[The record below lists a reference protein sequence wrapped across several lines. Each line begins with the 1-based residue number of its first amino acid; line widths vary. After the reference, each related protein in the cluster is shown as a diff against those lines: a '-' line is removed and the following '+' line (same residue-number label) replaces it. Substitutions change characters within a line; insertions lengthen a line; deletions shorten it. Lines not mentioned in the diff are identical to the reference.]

1 MNIIQL
7 DSRCV
12 SLLNHLVKQDDAVN
26 VQVLARFFNVSVRSI
41 YYDLNKINDWL
52 KIQNLPQI
60 NIERNKG
67 VYLTKSQINE
77 ILDVLQGE
85 DSLNHYVLSPKER
98 HRLQICYI
106 LSAYESVYA
115 EQIGYLCDIS
125 RNTIFN
131 DLKIVREKLQRYGL
145 ELEFEVQKGYEIKG
159 SIFTQ
164 RAVFI
169 YYYAQLIPLLD
180 YNPHLKNLDLPFY
193 NREQI
198 QHFAMKLRN
207 IEDKLETR
215 YVDGLLFSLASLI
228 SVILNKQAQLDIS
241 LLDIKDIITTQEF
254 RLVKDNLSELPESE
268 QIYVA
273 MHLLGSRIQIR
284 SADDSRSET
293 IVLKAIAQSLVA
305 EFEQLAAVEFDDRN
319 ELIRL
324 IASHLSMSIYRYKYG
339 IQIGNPLMNEI
350 MNAYPELFEI
360 TVKATRVL
368 KTSLRLPI
376 PESEI
381 AYLAMHFGGF
391 LRRRQ
396 EVKQEFNVLLVCPN
410 GVSTATML
418 RAEVESL
425 HPSIKICNIVG
436 IEEVDEASRN
446 CDFIISTV
454 DLNAP
459 IPVIKVRP
467 IITEDD
473 RLRIL
478 SRVLKKNYSPQNNK
492 GVSLNVILNLIAH
505 HVSGEKYQAIKDE
518 LEHVFNEPVTMPPLQ
533 VEGRLKLS
541 GVMHPSNIQT
551 LEFVDSW
558 VDAIHIASKPLLE
571 SNAITDKYVQ
581 AMIKNVDIYGPYIV
595 LGQDI
600 ALAHALPKDGVNKLG
615 VSLLRV
621 SKPVQFKDRQASLIF
636 VLAPEDKHSHLRI
649 MKDFLSLTADQK
661 RIEQIKT
668 ANVEMIPSLLDFN
681 EDRENTQYDD

>member
-1 MNIIQL
+1 MQL
-7 DSRCV
+7 DSRCI
-12 SLLNHLVKQDDAVN
+12 SLLNHLIKQDDAVN
-26 VQVLARFFNVSVRSI
+26 VQALARFFNVSVRSI
-41 YYDLNKINDWL
+41 YYDLSKINDWL
-52 KIQNLPQI
+52 KIQDLPQI

-77 ILDVLQGE
+77 ILEVLKDE

-98 HRLQICYI
+98 HRLQICFI
-106 LSAYESVYA
+106 LSASDAVYA

-131 DLKIVREKLQRYGL
+131 DLKIVREKLLRYGL
-145 ELEFEVQKGYEIKG
+145 ELEFEAQKGYEIKG

-198 QHFAMKLRN
+198 HTFAEKLRN
-207 IEDKLETR
+207 IEDELETR
-215 YVDGLLFSLASLI
+215 YVDGLIFSLASLI
-228 SVILNKQAQLDIS
+228 SVILNKPSQLDMS
-241 LLDIKDIITTQEF
+241 LLDIKDIITTQEY
-254 RLVKDNLSELPESE
+254 RLVKEELNELPESE

-273 MHLLGSRIQIR
+273 MHLLGSRVQIR
-284 SADDSRSET
+284 SVDDNRSET
-293 IVLKAIAQSLVA
+293 IVVKAIAQSLVT
-305 EFEQLAAVEFDDRN
+305 EFEQLAVVEFDERN

-391 LRRRQ
+391 LRRKQ
-396 EVKQEFNVLLVCPN
+396 EIKQEFKVLLVCPN

-418 RAEVESL
+418 RAEVEAL

-478 SRVLKKNYSPQNNK
+478 SRVLKKNHNLQTSR
-492 GVSLNVILNLIAH
+492 GVSLNTILNLISQ
-505 HVSGEKYQAIKDE
+505 HVSGDKYQAIKQD
-518 LEHVFNEPVTMPPLQ
+518 LEHIFNETVNVPSMQT
-533 VEGRLKLS
+533 EGRPKLS
-541 GVMHPSNIQT
+541 EILHAEDIQT
-551 LEFVDSW
+551 LDTVDTW
-558 VDAIHIASKPLLE
+558 QDAIHIAAKPLLDA
-571 SNAITDKYVQ
+571 NAISENYIL

-595 LGQDI
+595 LGPDI
-600 ALAHALPKDGVNKLG
+600 ALAHALPKNGVNQLG
-615 VSLLRV
+615 VSLLRLK
-621 SKPVQFKDRQASLIF
+621 KPALFKDRQASLIF

-649 MKDFLSLTADQK
+649 MKDFLSLTADQA
-661 RIEQIKT
+661 RIELIKY
-668 ANVEMIPSLLDFN
+668 ADVESIPSLLDFN
-681 EDRENTQYDD
+681 EDRENNQYDD

>member
-1 MNIIQL
+1 MQL

-26 VQVLARFFNVSVRSI
+26 VQALARFFNVSVRSI

-52 KIQNLPQI
+52 KLQDLPQI
-60 NIERNKG
+60 SIERNKG
-67 VYLTKSQINE
+67 IYLTKAQIKE
-77 ILDVLQGE
+77 IIDALQGE
-85 DSLNHYVLSPKER
+85 DNLNHYVLSPKER
-98 HRLQICYI
+98 HRLQICFI
-106 LSAYESVYA
+106 LSAYEPIYA
-115 EQIGYLCDIS
+115 EQIGFLCDIS

-145 ELEFEVQKGYEIKG
+145 ELEFETQKGYEIKG

-180 YNPHLKNLDLPFY
+180 YNPHLKNLELPFY

-198 QHFAMKLRN
+198 HYYALKLRD
-207 IEDKLETR
+207 IENELETR

-228 SVILNKQAQLDIS
+228 SVILNKPSQLDLS
-241 LLDIKDIITTQEF
+241 LLDIKDIVATQEY
-254 RLVKDNLSELPESE
+254 RLVKENLTEIPENE

-284 SADDSRSET
+284 SVEDSRNET
-293 IVLKAIAQSLVA
+293 IVVKAIAESLVT
-305 EFEQLAAVEFDDRN
+305 EFEQLAVVEFDDRK

-360 TVKATRVL
+360 TAKATRIL
-368 KTSLRLPI
+368 KASLRLPI
-376 PESEI
+376 PESEV

-391 LRRRQ
+391 LRRTQ
-396 EVKQEFNVLLVCPN
+396 EIKQEFKVLLVCPN

-425 HPSIKICNIVG
+425 HPSIKIHKIVG
-436 IEEVDEASRN
+436 IEEVDEASIK

-478 SRVLKKNYSPQNNK
+478 SRVLKKSYSQQTNK
-492 GVSLNVILNLIAH
+492 GVSLNTILNVLSKHI
-505 HVSGEKYQAIKDE
+505 SGVKYQEIKSD
-518 LEHVFNEPVTMPPLQ
+518 LENIFNDFVNIQTSQTE
-533 VEGRLKLS
+533 ERLKLND
-541 GVMHPSNIQT
+541 VLVPSSIQT
-551 LEFVDSW
+551 LESVDSW
-558 VDAIHIASKPLLE
+558 VTAIHIASKPLLE
-571 SNAITDKYVQ
+571 SNFIKESYIH
-581 AMIKNVDIYGPYIV
+581 AMINNVDVYGPYIV
-595 LGQDI
+595 LGPDI
-600 ALAHALPKDGVNKLG
+600 ALAHALPKDGVNRLG

-621 SKPVQFKDRQASLIF
+621 QKPVLFKDRQASLIF
-636 VLAPEDKHSHLRI
+636 VLAPENKHSHLRI
-649 MKDFLSLTADQK
+649 MKDFLSLTIDHK
-661 RIEQIKT
+661 RIDLIKN
-668 ANVEMIPSLLDFN
+668 ADVEKIPSLLDFN
-681 EDRENTQYDD
+681 EDKEIVQYDD

>member
-1 MNIIQL
+1 MQL
-7 DSRCV
+7 DSRCI
-12 SLLNHLVKQDDAVN
+12 SLLNHLIKQDDAVN
-26 VQVLARFFNVSVRSI
+26 VQALARFFNVSVRSI

-52 KIQNLPQI
+52 KIQDLPQI

-77 ILDVLQGE
+77 ILEVLKDE

-98 HRLQICYI
+98 HRLQICFI
-106 LSAYESVYA
+106 LSASDAVYA

-131 DLKIVREKLQRYGL
+131 DLKIVREKLLRYGL
-145 ELEFEVQKGYEIKG
+145 ELEFEAQKGYEIKG

-198 QHFAMKLRN
+198 HTFAEKLRN
-207 IEDKLETR
+207 IEDELETR
-215 YVDGLLFSLASLI
+215 YVDGLIFSLASLI
-228 SVILNKQAQLDIS
+228 SVILNKPSQLDMS
-241 LLDIKDIITTQEF
+241 LLDIKDIITTQEY
-254 RLVKDNLSELPESE
+254 RLVKEELNELPESE

-273 MHLLGSRIQIR
+273 MHLLGSRVQIR
-284 SADDSRSET
+284 SVDDNRSET
-293 IVLKAIAQSLVA
+293 IVVKAIAQSLVT
-305 EFEQLAAVEFDDRN
+305 EFEQLAAVEFDERN

-391 LRRRQ
+391 LRRKQ
-396 EVKQEFNVLLVCPN
+396 EIKQEFKVLLVCPN

-418 RAEVESL
+418 RAEVEAL

-478 SRVLKKNYSPQNNK
+478 SRVLKKNHNLQTSR
-492 GVSLNVILNLIAH
+492 GVSLNTILNLISQ
-505 HVSGEKYQAIKDE
+505 HVSGDKYQAIKQD
-518 LEHVFNEPVTMPPLQ
+518 LEHIFNEMVNVPSMQT
-533 VEGRLKLS
+533 EGRPKLS
-541 GVMHPSNIQT
+541 EILHAEDIQT
-551 LEFVDSW
+551 LDTVDTW
-558 VDAIHIASKPLLE
+558 QDAIHIAAKPLLDA
-571 SNAITDKYVQ
+571 NAISENYIL

-595 LGQDI
+595 LGPDI
-600 ALAHALPKDGVNKLG
+600 ALAHALPKNGVNQLG
-615 VSLLRV
+615 VSLLRLK
-621 SKPVQFKDRQASLIF
+621 KPALFKDRQASLIF

-649 MKDFLSLTADQK
+649 MKDFLSLTADQA
-661 RIEQIKT
+661 RIELIKY
-668 ANVEMIPSLLDFN
+668 ADVESIPSLLDFN
-681 EDRENTQYDD
+681 EDRENNQYDD

>member
-1 MNIIQL
+1 MQL

-26 VQVLARFFNVSVRSI
+26 VQALARFFNVSVRSI

-52 KIQNLPQI
+52 KLQDLPQI

-67 VYLTKSQINE
+67 IYLTKVQIKE
-77 ILDVLQGE
+77 IIDALQGE
-85 DSLNHYVLSPKER
+85 DNLNHYVLSPKER
-98 HRLQICYI
+98 HRLQICFI
-106 LSAYESVYA
+106 LSAFEPIYA
-115 EQIGYLCDIS
+115 EQIGFLCDIS

-145 ELEFEVQKGYEIKG
+145 ELEFETQKGYEIKG

-180 YNPHLKNLDLPFY
+180 YNPHLKNLKLPFY

-198 QHFAMKLRN
+198 HYYALKLRD
-207 IEDKLETR
+207 IENELETR

-228 SVILNKQAQLDIS
+228 SVILNKPSQLDLS
-241 LLDIKDIITTQEF
+241 LLDIKDIVATQEY
-254 RLVKDNLSELPESE
+254 RLVKENLAEIPENE

-284 SADDSRSET
+284 SVEDCRNET
-293 IVLKAIAQSLVA
+293 IVVKAIAESLVT
-305 EFEQLAAVEFDDRN
+305 EFEQLAVVEFDDRK

-360 TVKATRVL
+360 TAKATRVL

-376 PESEI
+376 PESEV

-391 LRRRQ
+391 LRRTR
-396 EVKQEFNVLLVCPN
+396 EIKQEFKVLLVCPN

-425 HPSIKICNIVG
+425 HPSIKIQNIVG
-436 IEEVDEASRN
+436 IEEVDEASIK

-478 SRVLKKNYSPQNNK
+478 SRVLKKSYSQQTNK
-492 GVSLNVILNLIAH
+492 GVSLNTILNVLAKHI
-505 HVSGEKYQAIKDE
+505 SGVKYQEIKSD
-518 LEHVFNEPVTMPPLQ
+518 LENIFNDYMNVTPSQ
-533 VEGRLKLS
+533 TKERLKLNE
-541 GVMHPSNIQT
+541 VLEPSSIQT
-551 LEFVDSW
+551 LESVDSW
-558 VDAIHIASKPLLE
+558 VTAIHIASKPLLE
-571 SNAITDKYVQ
+571 SNVIKESYIH
-581 AMIKNVDIYGPYIV
+581 AMINNVDVYGPYIV
-595 LGQDI
+595 LGPDI

-621 SKPVQFKDRQASLIF
+621 QKPVVFKDRQASLIF
-636 VLAPEDKHSHLRI
+636 VLAPENKHSHLRI
-649 MKDFLSLTADQK
+649 MKDFLSLTIDNK
-661 RIEQIKT
+661 RIDLIKN
-668 ANVEMIPSLLDFN
+668 ADVEMIPSLLDFN
-681 EDRENTQYDD
+681 EDKEIVQYDD

>member
-1 MNIIQL
+1 MQL

-12 SLLNHLVKQDDAVN
+12 SLLNHLIKQDEAVN
-26 VQVLARFFNVSVRSI
+26 VQALARFFNVSVRSI
-41 YYDLNKINDWL
+41 YYDLNKTNDWL
-52 KIQNLPQI
+52 KIQDLPQI

-77 ILDVLQGE
+77 ILEVLQGE
-85 DSLNHYVLSPKER
+85 NSLNHYVLSPKER
-98 HRLQICYI
+98 QRLQICYI
-106 LSAYESVYA
+106 LSAYDSVYA
-115 EQIGYLCDIS
+115 EQIGLLCDIS

-131 DLKIVREKLQRYGL
+131 DLKIVREKLLRYGL
-145 ELEFEVQKGYEIKG
+145 ELEFEAQKGYEIKG

-193 NREQI
+193 NRDQI
-198 QHFAMKLRN
+198 HYYARKLRN
-207 IEDKLETR
+207 IEDELETR
-215 YVDGLLFSLASLI
+215 YVDGLIFSLASLI
-228 SVILNKQAQLDIS
+228 CVILNKSSQLDVS
-241 LLDIKDIITTQEF
+241 LLDVKDITTTQEF
-254 RLVKDNLSELPESE
+254 RLVKDNLPELPAPE

-273 MHLLGSRIQIR
+273 MHLLGSRVQIR
-284 SADDSRSET
+284 SVEDNRSET
-293 IVLKAIAQSLVA
+293 IVLKTIAQSLVT
-305 EFEQLAAVEFDDRN
+305 EFEQLAAVEFDERS

-360 TVKATRVL
+360 TIKATRVL
-368 KTSLRLPI
+368 KMSLRLPI

-391 LRRRQ
+391 LRRKQ
-396 EVKQEFNVLLVCPN
+396 EVKRDFKVLLVCPN

-425 HPSIKICNIVG
+425 HPSIRICNIVG

-454 DLNAP
+454 DLNAS

-478 SRVLKKNYSPQNNK
+478 SRVLKKNYNSQTSK
-492 GVSLNVILNLIAH
+492 GVSLNTILNTIAQ
-505 HVSGEKYQAIKDE
+505 HVSGDKYKSIMQDLEQIFYDTVNVHPVQA
-518 LEHVFNEPVTMPPLQ
+518 
-533 VEGRLKLS
+533 EGRRKLS
-541 GVMHPSNIQT
+541 EVIQPDGIQT
-551 LEFVDSW
+551 LESVDSW
-558 VDAIHIASKPLLE
+558 KEAIHIAAKPLLE
-571 SNAITDKYVQ
+571 SNLITENYIH

-595 LGQDI
+595 LGPDI
-600 ALAHALPKDGVNKLG
+600 ALAHALPKDGVNQLG
-615 VSLLRV
+615 VSLLRL
-621 SKPVQFKDRQASLIF
+621 KEPVLFKDRKASLIF

-649 MKDFLSLTADQK
+649 MKDFLSLTANPQ
-661 RIEQIKT
+661 RIEQIKN
-668 ANVEMIPSLLDFN
+668 ADMKIIPSLLDFN
-681 EDRENTQYDD
+681 EDRENNQYDD

>member
-1 MNIIQL
+1 
-7 DSRCV
+7 
-12 SLLNHLVKQDDAVN
+12 
-26 VQVLARFFNVSVRSI
+26 
-41 YYDLNKINDWL
+41 
-52 KIQNLPQI
+52 
-60 NIERNKG
+60 
-67 VYLTKSQINE
+67 
-77 ILDVLQGE
+77 
-85 DSLNHYVLSPKER
+85 
-98 HRLQICYI
+98 
-106 LSAYESVYA
+106 
-115 EQIGYLCDIS
+115 
-125 RNTIFN
+125 
-131 DLKIVREKLQRYGL
+131 
-145 ELEFEVQKGYEIKG
+145 
-159 SIFTQ
+159 
-164 RAVFI
+164 
-169 YYYAQLIPLLD
+169 
-180 YNPHLKNLDLPFY
+180 
-193 NREQI
+193 
-198 QHFAMKLRN
+198 
-207 IEDKLETR
+207 
-215 YVDGLLFSLASLI
+215 
-228 SVILNKQAQLDIS
+228 
-241 LLDIKDIITTQEF
+241 
-254 RLVKDNLSELPESE
+254 
-268 QIYVA
+268 
-273 MHLLGSRIQIR
+273 
-284 SADDSRSET
+284 
-293 IVLKAIAQSLVA
+293 LVA